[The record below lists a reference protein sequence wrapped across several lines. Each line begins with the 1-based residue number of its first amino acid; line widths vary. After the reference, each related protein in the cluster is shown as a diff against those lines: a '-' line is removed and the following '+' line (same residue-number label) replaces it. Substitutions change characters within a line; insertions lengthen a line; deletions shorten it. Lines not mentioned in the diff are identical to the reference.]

1 MPDRLFNK
9 YRAAI
14 EVLQSGRDVLVEGLA
29 NEILEQGEDLIEG
42 GFLFNEFLETQGTR
56 LHFLGLL
63 VSQLEQSAEA
73 LEGVHVPP
81 PPSAQ
86 GSDQA
91 ANRER
96 SRRSSSNRPP
106 RRNRRTSIKHE
117 AWAWTWVGFVGGAR
131 VLRVGFVGV
140 FRHAGGGRGEDL
152 AAHERRELVGT
163 AEVELARDPGAGGLI
178 EECGVD
184 IALRVG

>member
-29 NEILEQGEDLIEG
+29 NDILDQGEDLIEG

-73 LEGVHVPP
+73 LEEASVPP
-81 PPSAQ
+81 PPPKPPAKRRPRAKAKKLEQ
-86 GSDQA
+86 QA
-91 ANRER
+91 TKKE
-96 SRRSSSNRPP
+96 S
-106 RRNRRTSIKHE
+106 TDEH
-117 AWAWTWVGFVGGAR
+117 
-131 VLRVGFVGV
+131 
-140 FRHAGGGRGEDL
+140 
-152 AAHERRELVGT
+152 
-163 AEVELARDPGAGGLI
+163 
-178 EECGVD
+178 
-184 IALRVG
+184 